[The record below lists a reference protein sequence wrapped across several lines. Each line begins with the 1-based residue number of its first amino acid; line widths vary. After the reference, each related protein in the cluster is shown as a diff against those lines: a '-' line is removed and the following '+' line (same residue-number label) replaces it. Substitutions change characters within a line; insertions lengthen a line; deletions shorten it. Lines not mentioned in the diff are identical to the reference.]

1 MQVQPLAFLS
11 GFTVWHCHELWYR
24 KQMLAQIPH
33 CCGCGC
39 ASSCTS
45 NLILNLGTSICHR
58 GRPKNKKKKIEQTSL
73 HYIYLVF
80 CYNDHKMSLYKIQW
94 EVEKRSNF
102 SSNFINGEVDT
113 KKDWRGLLRMMSLG
127 SIVVYY
133 SIIYHKIFKKNK
145 KKWKMTYYISVFY
158 NLKIIKIYNFV

>member
-1 MQVQPLAFLS
+1 
-11 GFTVWHCHELWYR
+11 
-24 KQMLAQIPH
+24 
-33 CCGCGC
+33 
-39 ASSCTS
+39 
-45 NLILNLGTSICHR
+45 
-58 GRPKNKKKKIEQTSL
+58 
-73 HYIYLVF
+73 
-80 CYNDHKMSLYKIQW
+80 MSLDKIQW